1 MTIELVG
8 VVGCGIM
15 GSGIAQV
22 CASHGYDV
30 AVLEVDQQRLDQGL
44 AAIKGRL
51 ARDVD
56 RDRLTQERYERALRR
71 LKGTTDIQDLSG
83 CDLVIEA
90 VVEDLPTKQH
100 LFAELDGVCETE
112 AILASNTSSLSL
124 SALAAA
130 SRRPESVI
138 GLHFFNPPTVLR
150 LVEVISSESTS
161 QATIDEVMAFCDS
174 IDRLTVRVK
183 DTPGFIV
190 NRLLVPFIF
199 DAIRTVESGTAT
211 AEDIDQACKVGLN
224 HAMGPLATADLVG
237 LDTLL
242 HISESMFEEF
252 GEPRFKAPTMVRRM
266 VSLGHT
272 GRKSGKGFFEYA
284 A

>member
-1 MTIELVG
+1 
-8 VVGCGIM
+8 
-15 GSGIAQV
+15 
-22 CASHGYDV
+22 
-30 AVLEVDQQRLDQGL
+30 
-44 AAIKGRL
+44 
-51 ARDVD
+51 
-56 RDRLTQERYERALRR
+56 
-71 LKGTTDIQDLSG
+71 
-83 CDLVIEA
+83 LVIEA

-100 LFAELDGVCETE
+100 LFAELSGVCETE

-161 QATIDEVMAFCDS
+161 QATIDEAMAFCDS